1 MKKTLIYLWQLP
13 QNLLG
18 LLMLALFRTLDD
30 ECSEFTNNGVLI
42 CFSKKM
48 RGGVS
53 LGRYVFLK
61 PTVERDIH
69 HELGHCRQSKRLGW
83 LYLPV
88 VGIPS
93 IIHAAFYKYNSQDPN
108 GYYRYWCEAW
118 ADRLGGV
125 RREIKTGIK

>member
-1 MKKTLIYLWQLP
+1 MKNILIYLWQLP

-18 LLMLALFRTLDD
+18 VLLLVLFRTLDD
-30 ECSEFTNNGVLI
+30 ECSEFTNNGALI
-42 CFSKKM
+42 CFSDKM

-69 HELGHCRQSKRLGW
+69 HELGHCRQSRMLGW
-83 LYLPV
+83 LYLPI

-93 IIHAAFYKYNSQDPN
+93 IIHAAFYKYNPQDPN